1 MSSLG
6 DDRQNDEKPAPLP
19 HPRGLSSFRYRIPGP
34 TRAEQR
40 KRVELL
46 LVITCSPAR
55 SRGFFVMGSHEI
67 PPAQPQSGSDWKRK
81 RKRRSPS
88 KRTRAA
94 ICRMKT
100 VSLHID
106 RIGRVQV
113 DRIASPCRDVQVEE
127 REITNRADPK
137 AKKDNSYPVFK
148 PTRTSR
154 TSYPKQGIVAC
165 ST

>member
-1 MSSLG
+1 M
-6 DDRQNDEKPAPLP
+6 
-19 HPRGLSSFRYRIPGP
+19 
-34 TRAEQR
+34 
-40 KRVELL
+40 ELL

-127 REITNRADPK
+127 REITNRDDPK

-165 ST
+165 SIQLDLQSVTNQPYYYIIIVVAYKSSLQSSRVVAF